1 MHCLAYFPGVGLSRW
16 GRHLRLLTL
25 HKLSLYS
32 SCLAHTNCLSS
43 TLFARK
49 IIFFYSFFSFFQF
62 KTLFLG
68 NSQENLNTMV
78 ELEIGR
84 FGWGGADHRPLL
96 WPEERGCPAPAPLFP
111 HQHTASDR
119 KWAVQVKRFQKYFCR
134 KKKGDAD
141 QENIFVIYSRV
152 QRLSNL
158 SSVLGIMQR
167 ERARTEG
174 VDPANI
180 LEGDIEQTLDL
191 VWKIVVRNEETEI
204 GFVTSLLFFFL
215 FKCDAII
222 L

>member
-1 MHCLAYFPGVGLSRW
+1 M
-16 GRHLRLLTL
+16 
-25 HKLSLYS
+25 
-32 SCLAHTNCLSS
+32 
-43 TLFARK
+43 
-49 IIFFYSFFSFFQF
+49 
-62 KTLFLG
+62 
-68 NSQENLNTMV
+68 
-78 ELEIGR
+78 
-84 FGWGGADHRPLL
+84 
-96 WPEERGCPAPAPLFP
+96 
-111 HQHTASDR
+111 
-119 KWAVQVKRFQKYFCR
+119 
-134 KKKGDAD
+134 
-141 QENIFVIYSRV
+141 IYSRV

-204 GFVTSLLFFFL
+204 EFVTSLLFFFL